1 MVGRVGTPFQV
12 EGFVPLVELVRIF
25 EVHPAVIRRRM
36 QAEGRFLYAHP
47 GDRRLRMV
55 KEADAAAIFQIIP
68 APQRR
73 RDDGVSAET
82 GATRV
87 PRTRTGETVSPSLP

>member
-1 MVGRVGTPFQV
+1 MTGPLHTPFTI
-12 EGFVPLVELVRIF
+12 EGFVPLTELARVF
-25 EVHPAVIRRRM
+25 SVTPAVIRRRLHA
-36 QAEGRFLYAHP
+36 QGRFLYAHP

-73 RDDGVSAET
+73 RDDGVSE
-82 GATRV
+82 G
-87 PRTRTGETVSPSLP
+87 